1 MNELGLLHADRKLCR
16 NAAGVTENILFPVK
30 IHRRSLSPG
39 KDAAGMQPGLGLFL
53 PVFET
58 RDMGQTDRQT
68 RPTPM
73 RYVFVYGGGSS
84 NRRLYRLVAPSM
96 KTFLVG
102 FIPSI
107 SVSIWVM
114 TRSAAADPARVTTLT
129 QHVAGETHPVI
140 FL

>member
-1 MNELGLLHADRKLCR
+1 MRIGNY
-16 NAAGVTENILFPVK
+16 
-30 IHRRSLSPG
+30 
-39 KDAAGMQPGLGLFL
+39 AGMRRVSRRIYYSLWKFTADLYLQEKMLLECSQDWGYF
-53 PVFET
+53 FRFSRHET
-58 RDMGQTDRQT
+58 WDRQTDRQT
-68 RPTPM
+68 DASDSDALRV
-73 RYVFVYGGGSS
+73 RIRGGSS

-107 SVSIWVM
+107 SVNIWVM

>member
-1 MNELGLLHADRKLCR
+1 MPECGGCHGEYIIPCENSPPIFISRKRCCW
-16 NAAGVTENILFPVK
+16 NAARIGAISSGF
-30 IHRRSLSPG
+30 R
-39 KDAAGMQPGLGLFL
+39 D
-53 PVFET
+53 T
-58 RDMGQTDRQT
+58 RHGTDRQTDRQT